1 MEEKDCLMK
10 AVLFHYG
17 IMIENEEVLSM
28 IYLVIGVI
36 LGVYLFE
43 LLVAVLNNKYRLN
56 PIPENIKDVY
66 DEEKYKNWLNY
77 SLDQHRF
84 SMIKRGF
91 NLVVLLVLLL
101 SGAFGWLE
109 GLVSGW
115 SDSIRLQTL
124 YFLGVYLVFTTLIA
138 IPFRYH
144 AQFVIEERYGF
155 NKSTTKTFAKDVIKG
170 LVLILF
176 LGGWTVFGLQTIY
189 LNTTNLWSFILFA
202 WLGIALIMI
211 LVFMFINRLI
221 MRAFNKFTPLPEGEL
236 RDKIF
241 ALASK
246 VGFNLKALYV
256 MDASK
261 RTSKLNAFFSGIGK
275 TKEVVLYDTLIEKM
289 SDDEI
294 LAVLA
299 HELGHAVH
307 KDTTRMLIQQ
317 ILLLGLYAGLIG
329 IVLQSAQLMTP
340 FGLSGIHFG
349 FGLILFT
356 ILMAPFD
363 LILGIPRSYL
373 SRKAEYKADAFAVS
387 QTDKVHMASALKVL
401 YRVGLSNLNPH
412 PLAVLLYYS
421 HPPMSERLKAILNQ

>member
-1 MEEKDCLMK
+1 
-10 AVLFHYG
+10 
-17 IMIENEEVLSM
+17 M

-36 LGVYLFE
+36 LVVYVIE
-43 LLVAVLNNKYRLN
+43 LIVSILNNRHRLN
-56 PIPENIKDVY
+56 PIPENIQDVY
-66 DEEKYKNWLNY
+66 DAEKYQNWLSY

-91 NLVVLLVLLL
+91 NLVILLVLLL

-109 GLVSGW
+109 ETVSTW
-115 SDSIRLQTL
+115 TDAVRLQTL
-124 YFLGVYLVFTTLIA
+124 YFLGVYMVFTTLLG

-144 AQFVIEERYGF
+144 AQFVIEARYGF
-155 NKSTTKTFAKDVIKG
+155 NKSTKKTFVKDIIKG
-170 LVLILF
+170 LLLMLF
-176 LGGWTVFGLQTIY
+176 FGGWTVFGLETIY
-189 LNTTNLWSFILFA
+189 QNTTGNLWGFILLA

-211 LVFMFINRLI
+211 MIFMFINRLI

-236 RDKIF
+236 RDRIF
-241 ALASK
+241 ALASQ

-261 RTSKLNAFFSGIGK
+261 RTSKLNAFFSGLGK
-275 TKEVVLYDTLIEKM
+275 TREVVLYDTLIEKM
-289 SDDEI
+289 SNDEV

-307 KDTTRMLIQQ
+307 KDTTRMLFQQ
-317 ILLLGLYAGLIG
+317 ILVLGLYAGLIG
-329 IVLQSAQLMTP
+329 IILQSASLMTP

-349 FGLILFT
+349 FGLILFG
-356 ILMAPFD
+356 ILMSPFD
-363 LILGIPRSYL
+363 LLLGIPLSYL
-373 SRKAEYKADAFAVS
+373 SRKAEYKADHFAVL
-387 QTDKVHMASALKVL
+387 QTDKAHMASALKVL

-421 HPPMSERLKAILNQ
+421 HPPMSERLKAIESH

>member
-1 MEEKDCLMK
+1 MHSCSPSSLLRILQLTLTTFSSKISMEKKDCLMK

-17 IMIENEEVLSM
+17 IIIENEEVLSM
-28 IYLVIGVI
+28 VYLVVGII
-36 LGVYLFE
+36 LSVYVFE
-43 LLVAVLNNKYRLN
+43 FVVALLNNKYRLN
-56 PIPENIKDVY
+56 PIPDNIKDVY

-109 GLVSGW
+109 STVSAW
-115 SDSIRLQTL
+115 SDSLRLQTL
-124 YFLGVYLVFTTLIA
+124 YFLGVYLIFSTLIG

-155 NKSTTKTFAKDVIKG
+155 NKSTLKTFIKDIIKG

-176 LGGWTVFGLQTIY
+176 LGGWTVFGLHTIY
-189 LNTTNLWSFILFA
+189 LNTTGNLWNFILYA

-261 RTSKLNAFFSGIGK
+261 RTSKLNAFSQASVRPK
-275 TKEVVLYDTLIEKM
+275 K
-289 SDDEI
+289 S
-294 LAVLA
+294 
-299 HELGHAVH
+299 
-307 KDTTRMLIQQ
+307 
-317 ILLLGLYAGLIG
+317 
-329 IVLQSAQLMTP
+329 SCMT
-340 FGLSGIHFG
+340 H
-349 FGLILFT
+349 
-356 ILMAPFD
+356 
-363 LILGIPRSYL
+363 
-373 SRKAEYKADAFAVS
+373 
-387 QTDKVHMASALKVL
+387 
-401 YRVGLSNLNPH
+401 
-412 PLAVLLYYS
+412 
-421 HPPMSERLKAILNQ
+421 

>member
-1 MEEKDCLMK
+1 
-10 AVLFHYG
+10 
-17 IMIENEEVLSM
+17 M

-36 LGVYLFE
+36 LVVYVVE
-43 LLVAVLNNKYRLN
+43 LIVAILNNRHRLN
-56 PIPENIKDVY
+56 PIPDNIKDVY
-66 DEEKYKNWLNY
+66 DPEKYQNWLSY

-84 SMIKRGF
+84 SMVRRGF

-109 GLVSGW
+109 ETVSTW
-115 SDSIRLQTL
+115 TDSVRLQTL
-124 YFLGVYLVFTTLIA
+124 FFLGVYMVFTTLLG

-144 AQFVIEERYGF
+144 AQFVIEARYSF
-155 NKSTTKTFAKDVIKG
+155 NKSTKKTFAKDIIKG
-170 LVLILF
+170 LLLMLF
-176 LGGWTVFGLQTIY
+176 FGGWTVFGLETIY
-189 LNTTNLWSFILFA
+189 LNTTGNLWGFILLA

-211 LVFMFINRLI
+211 MIFMFINRLI

-275 TKEVVLYDTLIEKM
+275 TREVVLYDTLIEKM

-307 KDTTRMLIQQ
+307 KDTTRMLLQQ
-317 ILLLGLYAGLIG
+317 ILVLGLYAGLIG
-329 IVLQSAQLMTP
+329 IILQSASLMTP

-349 FGLILFT
+349 FGLILFG
-356 ILMAPFD
+356 ILMSPFD
-363 LILGIPRSYL
+363 LLLGIPLSYL
-373 SRKAEYKADAFAVS
+373 SRKAEYKADHFAVH
-387 QTDKVHMASALKVL
+387 QTDKAHMASALKVL

-421 HPPMSERLKAILNQ
+421 HPPMSERLKAIESH

>member
-1 MEEKDCLMK
+1 MK
-10 AVLFHYG
+10 AVLLHYG
-17 IMIENEEVLSM
+17 IIIENKEVLSM
-28 IYLVIGVI
+28 VYLVVGII
-36 LGVYLFE
+36 LSVYVFE
-43 LLVAVLNNKYRLN
+43 FVVALLNNKYRLN
-56 PIPENIKDVY
+56 PIPDNIKDVY

-109 GLVSGW
+109 STVSAW
-115 SDSIRLQTL
+115 SDSLRLQTL
-124 YFLGVYLVFTTLIA
+124 YFLGVYLIFSTLIG

-155 NKSTTKTFAKDVIKG
+155 NKSTLKTFIKDIIKG

-176 LGGWTVFGLQTIY
+176 LGGWTVFGLHTIY
-189 LNTTNLWSFILFA
+189 LNTTGNLWNFILYA

-329 IVLQSAQLMTP
+329 IVLQSASLMTP

-356 ILMAPFD
+356 ILMSPFD
-363 LILGIPRSYL
+363 LLLGIPLSYL
-373 SRKAEYKADAFAVS
+373 SRKAEYKADAFAVA
-387 QTDKVHMASALKVL
+387 QTSSVHMASALKVL

-412 PLAVLLYYS
+412 PLAVILYYS
-421 HPPMSERLKAILNQ
+421 HPPMSERLKAIDSH